1 MATEAVQPT
10 PEAPAAAA
18 PLVHLTDKAAGEVK
32 RILDEKSMS
41 EKTGLR
47 LSLKGGGCS
56 GMTYVLDF
64 AEEGQPTDTE
74 LESQGVR
81 LLIDETAVPFL
92 QGLQIDFVDDLL
104 NRGFKFENP
113 NAAHSCGCGTSFSV

>member
-1 MATEAVQPT
+1 MSTEAASVT
-10 PEAPAAAA
+10 PEAPAQGL
-18 PLVHLTDKAAGEVK
+18 PLVQLTEKAAGEVK
-32 RILDEKSMS
+32 RILEEKKMS
-41 EKTGLR
+41 ASTGLR

-64 AEEGQPTDTE
+64 AEEGAPTDTE
-74 LESQGVR
+74 LESLGVR
-81 LLIDETAVPFL
+81 LLVDETAVPFL
-92 QGLQIDFVDDLL
+92 QGLQIDFIDDLL

>member
-1 MATEAVQPT
+1 MSTEAATQPAEATAPDLPMVQ
-10 PEAPAAAA
+10 
-18 PLVHLTDKAAGEVK
+18 LTDKAAGEVK
-32 RILDEKSMS
+32 RILAEKNMS
-41 EKTGLR
+41 EGTGLR

-64 AEEGQPTDTE
+64 AERGEPKDME

-81 LLIDETAVPFL
+81 LLVDETAVPFL

>member
-1 MATEAVQPT
+1 MSTEAAPAT
-10 PEAPAAAA
+10 PEAPAQGL
-18 PLVHLTDKAAGEVK
+18 PPVHLTDKAAGEVK
-32 RILDEKSMS
+32 RILEEKKMP
-41 EKTGLR
+41 ETTGLR

-64 AEEGQPTDTE
+64 AEQGQATDTE
-74 LESQGVR
+74 FESQGVR
-81 LLIDETAVPFL
+81 LLVDESAMPFL

>member
-1 MATEAVQPT
+1 MSTDT
-10 PEAPAAAA
+10 APAATQAPA
-18 PLVHLTDKAAGEVK
+18 QVLPLVQLTDKAAGEVK
-32 RILDEKSMS
+32 RILAEKSMS
-41 EKTGLR
+41 ERTGLR
-47 LSLKGGGCS
+47 ISLKGGGCS

-64 AEEGQPTDTE
+64 AEEGQANDTE
-74 LESQGVR
+74 LESQGIR
-81 LLIDETAVPFL
+81 LLVDETAVPFL